1 MGGADLGKFLAAW
14 AFIGV
19 ALILT
24 CTSWISV
31 AYLGEPDHGVI
42 FAGYLG
48 SFLMAGA
55 YLAIGSL
62 VSALTKNQ
70 VIAFVISLIACLLF
84 FLAGQP
90 GVIDV
95 ARTFLPEGMVEWVRS
110 MSLFT
115 HFNAISRG
123 VLDFR
128 DIVFF
133 LSFIGLLLFA
143 NAVVV
148 DHTKAR

>member
-1 MGGADLGKFLAAW
+1 VLGKFLAAW
-14 AFIGV
+14 IFIGV
-19 ALILT
+19 ALVLT
-24 CTSWISV
+24 GTNWISV
-31 AYLGEPDHGVI
+31 SYLGNPDHGVI
-42 FAGYLG
+42 LAGYVG

-55 YLAIGSL
+55 YLSIGSL
-62 VSALTKNQ
+62 VSSFTKNQ
-70 VIAFVISLIACLLF
+70 VIAFVVSLIACLLF

-95 ARTFLPEGMVEWVRS
+95 AHTFLPESMVEWVRS
-110 MSLFT
+110 MSLLT

-128 DIVFF
+128 DIIFF

-143 NAVVV
+143 NAIVV
-148 DHTKAR
+148 DHYKAR